1 MSEKTGELRWIQ
13 LTFMDVF
20 GSINAMMIPASRLDE
35 AFDHGVVFDGSALE
49 GQARHF
55 ETNMRLW
62 PDRETLQNLGDG
74 FGRTVCDVRTPSGE
88 VWPGDPR
95 TALELV
101 VDRAEPLSGELTYST
116 ELEFYLVDADGEP
129 IDQGGYFDGIAGPG
143 PDVVTLAGDLLRA
156 RGIEVLSCHH
166 EAGPG
171 QYELD
176 LSRLAPL
183 AQADAIVLAKQTLR
197 DASRRSGLRV
207 TFMPLPFADCSGSG
221 LHLHQRAP
229 ELLKADGQLTAGGH
243 GFVAGQLAHAA
254 GLCALAAPT
263 VNSYRRLH
271 AGPEAP
277 SAATWSHASRGA
289 LVRVT
294 TDLEREASIEFRGAD
309 PAANPYLL
317 IAGLIACGIEGTDA
331 ELDPGPPTNESIGGF
346 DPTTTTQRLVM
357 LPRSLDEALD
367 ALQADDVLVD
377 TFDSMLL
384 SRLIDGRRV
393 EAEGFRAT
401 VSAWER
407 DRYSNEL

>member
-1 MSEKTGELRWIQ
+1 MTDLRWIQ
-13 LTFMDVF
+13 LTFVDVF
-20 GSINAMMIPASRLDE
+20 GTINSMMLPASRLDE
-35 AFDHGVVFDGSALE
+35 AFDRGVVFDGSALE

-55 ETNMRLW
+55 ESNMRLW
-62 PDRETLQNLGDG
+62 PDRSTLRD
-74 FGRTVCDVRTPSGE
+74 FGNGMGRAVCDVRTPAGAA
-88 VWPGDPR
+88 WPGDPR
-95 TALELV
+95 TALKLV
-101 VDRAEPLSGELTYST
+101 VEQTDALDLTFAS
-116 ELEFYLVDADGEP
+116 ELEFYFLNADGEP
-129 IDQGGYFDGIAGPG
+129 IDQAGYFDDVTGAGP
-143 PDVVTLAGDLLRA
+143 DLVTLAGDLISA
-156 RGIEVLSCHH
+156 RGVEVLSCHH

-176 LSRLAPL
+176 LAPLHPL
-183 AQADAIVLAKQTLR
+183 AQADAIVLAKETVR
-197 DASRRSGLRV
+197 DVSHRAQLRV
-207 TFMPLPFADCSGSG
+207 TFMPLPFGERPGSG

-229 ELLKADGQLTAGGH
+229 QLLHTDGQLTAAGE

-254 GLCALAAPT
+254 GLCALGAPT

-294 TDLEREASIEFRGAD
+294 TDLGPEAAIEFRGGD
-309 PAANPYLL
+309 PSANPYLL
-317 IAGLIACGIEGTDA
+317 IAGLIACGVAGAEA
-331 ELDPGPPTNESIGGF
+331 ELDPGPPTDESIGGY

-367 ALQADDVLVD
+367 ALQADDALTD
-377 TFDSMLL
+377 AFDSMLL

-393 EAEGFRAT
+393 EAEDFRAT
-401 VSAWER
+401 VSEWER

>member
-1 MSEKTGELRWIQ
+1 VSHQTGELRWIQ
-13 LTFMDVF
+13 LTFVDVF
-20 GSINAMMIPASRLDE
+20 GSINSMMLPASRLDDSFE
-35 AFDHGVVFDGSALE
+35 HGVVFDGSALE

-55 ETNMRLW
+55 EANMRLW
-62 PDRETLQNLGDG
+62 PDRETLRDLGNG
-74 FGRTVCDVRTPSGE
+74 FGRTVCDVRTPAGE
-88 VWPGDPR
+88 LWPGDPR
-95 TALELV
+95 TALQLV
-101 VDRAEPLSGELTYST
+101 VGRAEPLGELTYST
-116 ELEFYLVDADGEP
+116 ELEFYLLDADGQP
-129 IDQGGYFDGIAGPG
+129 VDQAGYFDGVTGPG

-156 RGIEVLSCHH
+156 RGIEVVSCHH

-176 LSRLAPL
+176 LAPLSPL

-197 DASRRSGLRV
+197 DASYRSRLRV
-207 TFMPLPFADCSGSG
+207 TFMPLPFAECPGSG

-229 ELLKADGQLTAGGH
+229 ELLKADGHLTATGY

-263 VNSYRRLH
+263 INSYRRLH

-294 TDLEREASIEFRGAD
+294 TDLGREASIEFRGAD

-331 ELDPGPPTNESIGGF
+331 GLDPGPPTDESIGGF
-346 DPTTTTQRLVM
+346 DPTTTTQRLAL

-367 ALQADDVLVD
+367 ALQADDVVVD

-393 EAEGFRAT
+393 EAEDFRAT